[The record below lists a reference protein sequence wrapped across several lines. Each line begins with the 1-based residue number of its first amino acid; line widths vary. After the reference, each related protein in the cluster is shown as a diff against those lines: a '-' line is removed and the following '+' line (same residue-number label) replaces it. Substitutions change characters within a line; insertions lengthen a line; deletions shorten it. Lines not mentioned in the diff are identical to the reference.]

1 MKYKKLLPNF
11 FKKTIFAQI
20 VLLIVLVG
28 IIYFFKLSFNLSSNN
43 TNTSNLASLFI
54 NFEKEKRFF
63 EGDAVK
69 DMTML
74 DALNA
79 AVSVGEIKFNYA
91 IDESGNV
98 YVMEIDGHINKIG
111 NKYFVFYI
119 NSKRVAT
126 KDLNKE
132 PVHGGDSIEIRNE

>member
-1 MKYKKLLPNF
+1 MKYKKLLTNF
-11 FKKTIFAQI
+11 FKKPLFAQI
-20 VLLIVLVG
+20 LFLIALIGV
-28 IIYFFKLSFNLSSNN
+28 IYFFKLSFTLSRNN
-43 TNTSNLASLFI
+43 NTSNLATLAI

-63 EGDAVK
+63 EGDVVK
-69 DMTML
+69 DMTLL

-79 AVSVGEIKFNYA
+79 AVSVGKIKFNYA

-98 YVMEIDGHINKIG
+98 NVLEIDSHTNKVG

-119 NSKRVAT
+119 NSKRVPT

-132 PVHGGDSIEIRNE
+132 TIHNGDSIEIRNE